1 MNIEFYRTR
10 LEELE
15 QTLNRESYRYCSGKK
30 ESLEILRVYSE
41 YSDLFSAEN
50 ILQAMSELE
59 STEGLQQ

>member
-15 QTLNRESYRYCSGKK
+15 QTLNRESYRYYSGKK